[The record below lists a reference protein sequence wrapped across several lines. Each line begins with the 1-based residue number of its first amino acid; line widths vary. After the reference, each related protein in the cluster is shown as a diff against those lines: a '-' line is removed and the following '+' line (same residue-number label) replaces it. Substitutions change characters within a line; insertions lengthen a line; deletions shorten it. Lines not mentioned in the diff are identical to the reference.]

1 MHAPHGPLAP
11 KGWKRSA
18 RGNLW
23 RELRDGRTLVLLPP
37 SGWRLGIYGAGGRR
51 DFIDVEGVLPSERE
65 LAAAASGRA
74 PTRRAAA
81 AGPGSVMVERHE
93 PRRGPAEG
101 SCMSDPE
108 AKS

>member
-11 KGWKRSA
+11 RGWRRSQ

-65 LAAAASGRA
+65 LAAARA
-74 PTRRAAA
+74 
-81 AGPGSVMVERHE
+81 VERQL
-93 PRRGPAEG
+93 AELLQPVQDP
-101 SCMSDPE
+101 SWLSDTSRDVGRPKG
-108 AKS
+108 AA